1 MTPGS
6 AEANDTPRDMWT
18 TEEGDGTVA
27 FDDEC
32 SPTRV
37 CRNARDFSFEG
48 IATDGG
54 DLKTAWRDLLER
66 EGKLN
71 HSAESLHDLVLGRA
85 TPD

>member
-1 MTPGS
+1 MTPSSDDG
-6 AEANDTPRDMWT
+6 NDASRDMWT
-18 TEEGDGTVA
+18 TAEGDGALA

-37 CRNARDFSFEG
+37 CRNAREFSFEG

-71 HSAESLHDLVLGRA
+71 HSAESLHDLVLGR
-85 TPD
+85 TTSD